1 MCYIAYTE
9 EERRER
15 TAKENIKVFKV
26 MRAQKSPS
34 GEISL
39 SSFYQRKKWHV
50 GETATLDKPLVL
62 HHHEE
67 TFLHHEGCSTI
78 DLGYHSYHCGIAQ
91 ISFNLT
97 FPPQVYAEVRC
108 KKSNIVDDPSLFG
121 WILIDDY
128 YLGDITINEGLVTPW
143 CGVRY
148 TPDEF
153 KKFMRKCTMDYH
165 DKIAIVNCTIPKE
178 SNYYINRRGEIV
190 SDTIRIDS
198 YDTLLT

>member
-1 MCYIAYTE
+1 MCYFAYTE
-9 EERRER
+9 EERKER
-15 TAKENIKVFKV
+15 TAYEDLKVFKV
-26 MRAQKSPS
+26 MRIKKKPDGS
-34 GEISL
+34 ESL
-39 SSFYQRKKWHV
+39 FSFYHPKEWQV
-50 GETATLDKPLVL
+50 GETAMVKPLIL
-62 HHHEE
+62 QHHKR
-67 TFLHHEGCSTI
+67 TFLREECSTI
-78 DLGYHSYHCGIAQ
+78 DIGYHSYHGGIAQ

-97 FPPQVYAEVRC
+97 FPPQVYAEVRYA
-108 KKSNIVDDPSLFG
+108 KSNIVDDPSLFG

-165 DKIAIVNCTIPKE
+165 DKIAIVNCTIPKG

-198 YDTLLT
+198 YDALT